1 VPGPYHTSDNI
12 ETYNLRGVPEVSRDI
27 FCSSKMHKNMSIPQN
42 IKYITKYGLGID
54 TLAALSYISFA
65 QKGI

>member
-1 VPGPYHTSDNI
+1 MSVKEDHEQGDI
-12 ETYNLRGVPEVSRDI
+12 LLRFEKMSAGV
-27 FCSSKMHKNMSIPQN
+27 FL
-42 IKYITKYGLGID
+42 TKYGLGID

>member
-1 VPGPYHTSDNI
+1 MN
-12 ETYNLRGVPEVSRDI
+12 
-27 FCSSKMHKNMSIPQN
+27 KNMSVPKN

-54 TLAALSYISFA
+54 TLAALSYVSFA